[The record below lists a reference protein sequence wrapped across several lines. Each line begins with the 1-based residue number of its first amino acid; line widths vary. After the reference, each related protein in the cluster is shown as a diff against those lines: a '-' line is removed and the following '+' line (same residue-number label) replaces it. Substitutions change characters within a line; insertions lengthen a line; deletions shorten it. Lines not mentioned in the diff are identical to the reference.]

1 MKANMPISW
10 YDTIDSTNSEARRR
24 AADIDKMAVFAA
36 RFQTAGRGQRGNR
49 WSSSAGENLTF
60 SILVKFVSAGM
71 PEVNVKDQFILS
83 VASALAVSDYLGNLG
98 LDVRIKWPNDIYVRD
113 RKICGMLIENSVS
126 GTGIA
131 SSIVGIGLNLNQT
144 EFPPELVNPTS
155 VAAASG
161 LRIAPE
167 KALEDFLEFFMR
179 RFSMLHDEA
188 GFYSLRTE
196 YESMMYRIGKCG
208 RYHDCIRGN
217 DFEGKIKGISEE
229 GMLLMEM
236 PDESIEKFAFKEVS
250 YII

>member
-1 MKANMPISW
+1 MKAIMPISW

-60 SILVKFVSAGM
+60 SILAKFGTAGM

-83 VASALAVSDYLGNLG
+83 EASALAVSDYLGSLG

-126 GTGIA
+126 GTGIG
-131 SSIVGIGLNLNQT
+131 SSIIGIGLNLNQT

-167 KALEDFLEFFMR
+167 KALDDFLEFFMR
-179 RFSMLHDEA
+179 RFSMLNDKD
-188 GFYSLRTE
+188 GFRRLRTE
-196 YESMMYRIGKCG
+196 YENKMYRIGRLG

-217 DFEGKIKGISEE
+217 DFEGRIKGISGE

-236 PDESIEKFAFKEVS
+236 PDESVGQFAFKEVS